1 MSTFRTIPEITK
13 DCGGA
18 RRISDASGPLN
29 EKNKRRLTHDAV
41 YKWAL
46 TGIPDRHWPLVMTLT
61 PTSAEEL
68 HAANCAARG
77 VELVA
82 ETAA

>member
-1 MSTFRTIPEITK
+1 MSTFRTIIEITK

-29 EKNKRRLTHDAV
+29 HRNKRPLTIDAV
-41 YKWAL
+41 YKWAI
-46 TGIPDRHWPLVMTLT
+46 TGIPDRHWPLIMSLT
-61 PTSAEEL
+61 DTSPEEL

-77 VELVA
+77 VEIG